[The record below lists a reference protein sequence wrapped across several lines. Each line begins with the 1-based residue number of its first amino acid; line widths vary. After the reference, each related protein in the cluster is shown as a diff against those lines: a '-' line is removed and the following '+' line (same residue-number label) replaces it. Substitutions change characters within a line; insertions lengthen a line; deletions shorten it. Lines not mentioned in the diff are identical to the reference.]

1 MVLRRFTPRHWSQLL
16 AVAVPIVLVAVVASH
31 ETGPVLQT
39 VQAEDAK
46 PAAAATAAET
56 DPDYAVP
63 DGSPKEILAFIA
75 KLQKKQPKFA
85 NREEAIDHAVKVQR
99 AMIVAGDKILK
110 QEPDE
115 KLVTQAVEMK
125 LGSLIML
132 AVNDIPGA
140 GKEALDAVAL
150 MKQDANQIV
159 AKAAAEKWLTVR
171 ILNAQELN
179 DADRSTLAE
188 EVLTNAE
195 KKKFARSVMGEVMQ
209 LGKVLEAAATPK
221 EVAAYY
227 NKIADLAE
235 HQGTPQMRDTA
246 TRMRGTARRAALP
259 GNTMEIEAKLLDGHA
274 FDWASY
280 RGKVVLV
287 DFWATWCGPCIAEL
301 PNVKANYKKFHEQ
314 GFEVVGISL
323 DRSREPLEK
332 FIEKEELPWA
342 QLYDEEIQKGTGWN
356 HPVAQHYG
364 ISAIPAAIL
373 VDKDGKVVSMKARGP
388 ELTKLLEKL
397 LGKAE

>member
-99 AMIVAGDKILK
+99 AIIVAGDKILK

-132 AVNDIPGA
+132 AANDIPGA

-209 LGKVLEAAATPK
+209 LGKVLEAVATPK

-356 HPVAQHYG
+356 HPLAQFYG

-373 VDKDGKVVSMKARGP
+373 VDQDGKVISMKARGP
-388 ELTKLLEKL
+388 ELSKLLEKL

>member
-99 AMIVAGDKILK
+99 AIIVAGDKILK

-132 AVNDIPGA
+132 AANDIPGA

-259 GNTMEIEAKLLDGHA
+259 GNTMEIEAKLLDGQA

-356 HPVAQHYG
+356 HPLAQFYG

-373 VDKDGKVVSMKARGP
+373 VDQDGKVISMKARGP
-388 ELTKLLEKL
+388 ELSKLLEKL